1 MFESR
6 DASIPAQY
14 LKKLTNKMAE
24 AKKLIKEFERL
35 ALSEGTM
42 EPEELAN
49 AKKEYVSTL
58 NKFVQMKKDEQAALT
73 ERASEKKDASTSG
86 AGASTSWGQT
96 ASTSAGFVD
105 ASTSAFS
112 LPAFKPKK
120 KGEIVEDEQLMQ
132 MEAGDLIQH
141 GRNVMDET
149 DASIMRS
156 EQVVEETIQI
166 GTQTAE
172 ALRGQTTQLEKVVD
186 DLDEI
191 HFSLKK
197 SFGVLKALTRGLATD
212 KCIML
217 LLFLVVAGVLTV
229 IILRFVKKK

>member
-1 MFESR
+1 
-6 DASIPAQY
+6 
-14 LKKLTNKMAE
+14 MAE
-24 AKKLIKEFERL
+24 TKKLIKEFERL

-42 EPEELAN
+42 EPDELAN

-58 NKFVQMKKDEQAALT
+58 NKFVQMKKDEQTALT
-73 ERASEKKDASTSG
+73 ERASEKKDTATSG
-86 AGASTSWGQT
+86 QGASTSWGQT
-96 ASTSAGFVD
+96 PSTSTGFVD
-105 ASTSAFS
+105 AATSAFT

-120 KGEIVEDEQLMQ
+120 KGEIIEDEQLMQ

-172 ALRGQTTQLEKVVD
+172 ALRGQTRQLEKVVD

-197 SFGVLKALTRGLATD
+197 SFGVLKDLTRGLATD

-229 IILRFVKKK
+229 IILKFVKK

>member
-1 MFESR
+1 M
-6 DASIPAQY
+6 PTQH

-24 AKKLIKEFERL
+24 TKKLIKEFERL

-42 EPEELAN
+42 EPDELAN

-58 NKFVQMKKDEQAALT
+58 NKFVQMKKDEQTALT
-73 ERASEKKDASTSG
+73 ERASEKSGQGGSTP
-86 AGASTSWGQT
+86 WGQT
-96 ASTSAGFVD
+96 PSTSAGFMD
-105 ASTSAFS
+105 AAASAFA

-120 KGEIVEDEQLMQ
+120 KGEIIEDEQLMQ

-172 ALRGQTTQLEKVVD
+172 ALRGQTRQLEKVVD

-197 SFGVLKALTRGLATD
+197 SFGVLKDLTRGLATD
-212 KCIML
+212 KCILL

-229 IILRFVKKK
+229 IILRFVKK